1 VYSPRIVKVSGW
13 KKNVDEHY
21 HCFAEF
27 GSAGSFFLSFSF
39 DPYILL
45 LAKIWLHVPVDRPGK
60 GAAANATALENVI
73 EKKTMIN
80 LVSRLTCLHASP
92 FLIIDRS
99 LHMPSL

>member
-1 VYSPRIVKVSGW
+1 MWTNIITASRNLAQQVR
-13 KKNVDEHY
+13 
-21 HCFAEF
+21 
-27 GSAGSFFLSFSF
+27 SFSPSLSIHTYYYF
-39 DPYILL
+39 P
-45 LAKIWLHVPVDRPGK
+45 KIWLHVPVDRPGK
-60 GAAANATALENVI
+60 GAAANTTALQNII

>member
-1 VYSPRIVKVSGW
+1 MWTNIITASRNLAQQV
-13 KKNVDEHY
+13 
-21 HCFAEF
+21 C
-27 GSAGSFFLSFSF
+27 SFSSCLSIHTYYF
-39 DPYILL
+39 F
-45 LAKIWLHVPVDRPGK
+45 AKIWLHVPVDRPGK

-92 FLIIDRS
+92 FLIIGRS